1 MIIAKKMRNCNKK
14 KKKGVVF
21 LTEQELMDMARQ
33 ERNRHLREWRANN
46 KDKVKE
52 YNERYWIKKAEK
64 SLAER
69 EG

>member
-1 MIIAKKMRNCNKK
+1 M
-14 KKKGVVF
+14 
-21 LTEQELMDMARQ
+21 TEQELMDMARQ

-64 SLAER
+64 LAAER